1 VTTSLVSVP
10 AANYHVW
17 LVTVSMS
24 GVSQWMLSDG
34 NMGKGVFV
42 EEDGMGA
49 AILQISVD
57 IVGKNWGRGCQPSHT
72 CY

>member
-1 VTTSLVSVP
+1 MTVSLVSVP

-17 LVTVSMS
+17 LVSVSTP

-34 NMGKGVFV
+34 NTGKGVFD
-42 EEDGMGA
+42 EEDAMGT

-57 IVGKNWGRGCQPSHT
+57 IVG
-72 CY
+72 

>member
-1 VTTSLVSVP
+1 
-10 AANYHVW
+10 
-17 LVTVSMS
+17 MS